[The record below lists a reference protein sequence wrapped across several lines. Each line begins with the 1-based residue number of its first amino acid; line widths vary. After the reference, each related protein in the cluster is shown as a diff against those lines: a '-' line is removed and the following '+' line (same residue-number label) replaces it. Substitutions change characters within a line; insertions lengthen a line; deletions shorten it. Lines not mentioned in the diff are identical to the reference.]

1 MLITSSLF
9 SLLSLTSLGQA
20 IFIKENS
27 AETSVDLKVPK
38 PGVTYTAKLSL
49 SSQKYS
55 RNVDLSRSV
64 IKLFPSPVEAQKAHF
79 ADLATEIKEISTNI
93 SSLSA
98 AWGALASTK
107 VVVQSDKFSD
117 VEVAVDKI
125 KTELMKLK
133 SAVTD
138 GFPAVPHFLTTVLP
152 TSGTLTTDTSTIGT
166 PTTDTPTTD
175 TDTPITDTPITDTPT
190 TDASTTETPTTET
203 PTQPG
208 PTTLPCMYT

>member
-1 MLITSSLF
+1 MN
-9 SLLSLTSLGQA
+9 LTL
-20 IFIKENS
+20 
-27 AETSVDLKVPK
+27 PK

-49 SSQKYS
+49 SSQEYS
-55 RNVDLSRSV
+55 RNVDLSRFV

-107 VVVQSDKFSD
+107 MDKIVQSDKFSHLE
-117 VEVAVDKI
+117 VEVDKI

-138 GFPAVPHFLTTVLP
+138 GFPVVRNYLTTVPP
-152 TSGTLTTDTSTIGT
+152 TTGTLTTDTSTIGT
-166 PTTDTPTTD
+166 PTTDTPTTV
-175 TDTPITDTPITDTPT
+175 TDTPITDTPT
-190 TDASTTETPTTET
+190 TDAPTTETPTTET
-203 PTQPG
+203 PTQP
-208 PTTLPCMYT
+208 TTAATPPCMYT